1 MEGAERLDSV
11 VEELS
16 RFSRVKVETSC
27 AIVCIVGEGLRSTPG
42 VAARTFRALEDINV
56 LMISQG
62 ASEINLSFVVHE
74 GEAEESVRRLH
85 EEFFSGTDWPDV
97 FEPLDLETIT

>member
-1 MEGAERLDSV
+1 VEGTERLDSI

-16 RFSRVKVETSC
+16 RFSRVKTQTAC

-42 VAARTFRALEDINV
+42 VAARTFRALADINV

-62 ASEINLSFVVHE
+62 ASEINLSFVVRE
-74 GEAEESVRRLH
+74 AEAEESVRRLH
-85 EEFFSGTDWPDV
+85 EEFFSGTDCPDV
-97 FEPLDLETIT
+97 FESLDLEAIS